1 MHTYYS
7 YRKIFKIMYAYIKGK
22 ITFKTPTFVHLESN
36 GIGYLLNI
44 SLHTFSRIEKSTEVK
59 LYTYLQV
66 KEDDLS
72 LYGFFDEDEKM
83 LFEKL
88 ISVSGIG
95 ATTAQVILSTMSPK
109 EIVSS
114 IINEDDLALKRVK
127 GIGAK
132 TAKRVILDL
141 KDKVTKMTISDN
153 TSIDIVTTSPAK
165 DEALAALMALGVNKS
180 KAEAVLARVMKVN
193 PEIEGVED
201 LIKLALK
208 QMG

>member
-1 MHTYYS
+1 
-7 YRKIFKIMYAYIKGK
+7 MYAYIKGK
-22 ITFKTPTFVHLESN
+22 VAFKTPTYIYLENN
-36 GIGYLLNI
+36 GIGYYINI
-44 SLHTFSRIEKSTEVK
+44 SLNTFSKIEKSVEVK

-72 LYGFFDEDEKM
+72 LYGFFDEGEKI

-95 ATTAQVILSTMSPK
+95 ATTAQIILSSMTPK
-109 EIVSS
+109 EIISA
-114 IINEDDLALKRVK
+114 IINEDDVSLKRVK

-141 KDKVTKMTISDN
+141 KDKVAKMNIEGISDVPVR
-153 TSIDIVTTSPAK
+153 TASPVK
-165 DEALAALMALGVNKS
+165 DEALAALMALGVVKS
-180 KAEAVLARVMKVN
+180 KAEVVLSRVMKSN
-193 PEIEGVED
+193 PGIDQVEE

-208 QMG
+208 QM

>member
-1 MHTYYS
+1 
-7 YRKIFKIMYAYIKGK
+7 MYAYIKGK
-22 ITFKTPTFVHLESN
+22 ITFKTPTYIYLENN
-36 GIGYLLNI
+36 GIAYYINI
-44 SLHTFSRIEKSTEVK
+44 SLNTFSKIEKSMEAK

-72 LYGFFDEDEKM
+72 LYGFYDEGEKL

-95 ATTAQVILSTMSPK
+95 ATTAQIILSSMTPK
-109 EIVSS
+109 EIVSA
-114 IINEDDLALKRVK
+114 IINEDDVSLKRVK

-141 KDKVTKMTISDN
+141 KDKVSKMNITDDSGIAARR
-153 TSIDIVTTSPAK
+153 VSPVK
-165 DEALAALMALGVNKS
+165 DEALAALMALGVVKS
-180 KAEAVLARVMKVN
+180 KAEVVLARVMKSN
-193 PEIEGVED
+193 PDVDQVEQ

-208 QMG
+208 QM

>member
-1 MHTYYS
+1 
-7 YRKIFKIMYAYIKGK
+7 MYAYIKGK

-141 KDKVTKMTISDN
+141 KDKVTKMNISDN
-153 TSIDIVTTSPAK
+153 TSTGFVAISPAK
-165 DEALAALMALGVNKS
+165 EEALSALMALGVMKS
-180 KAEAVLARVMKVN
+180 KAEVVLSRVTKAN
-193 PEIEGVED
+193 PEIDTVED

>member
-1 MHTYYS
+1 
-7 YRKIFKIMYAYIKGK
+7 MYAYIKGK
-22 ITFKTPTFVHLESN
+22 ITFKTPTYIYLENN
-36 GIGYLLNI
+36 GIAYYINI
-44 SLHTFSRIEKSTEVK
+44 SLNTFSKIEKSMEAK

-72 LYGFFDEDEKM
+72 LYGFYDEGEKL

-95 ATTAQVILSTMSPK
+95 ATTAQIILSSMTPK
-109 EIVSS
+109 EIVSA
-114 IINEDDLALKRVK
+114 IINEDDVSLKRVK

-141 KDKVTKMTISDN
+141 KDKVSKMNITDDSGIAARR
-153 TSIDIVTTSPAK
+153 VSPVK
-165 DEALAALMALGVNKS
+165 EEALAALMALGVVKS
-180 KAEAVLARVMKVN
+180 KAEVVLARVMKSN
-193 PEIEGVED
+193 PDVDQVEQ

-208 QMG
+208 QM

>member
-1 MHTYYS
+1 
-7 YRKIFKIMYAYIKGK
+7 MYAYIKGK
-22 ITFKTPTFVHLESN
+22 VAFKTPTYIYLENN
-36 GIGYLLNI
+36 GIGYYINI
-44 SLHTFSRIEKSTEVK
+44 SLNTFSKIEKSVEVK

-72 LYGFFDEDEKM
+72 LYGFFDEGEKI

-95 ATTAQVILSTMSPK
+95 ATTAQIILSSMTPK
-109 EIVSS
+109 EIISA
-114 IINEDDLALKRVK
+114 IINEDDVSLKRVK

-141 KDKVTKMTISDN
+141 KDKVAKMNIDGISDVPVR
-153 TSIDIVTTSPAK
+153 TASPVK
-165 DEALAALMALGVNKS
+165 DEALAALMALGVVKS
-180 KAEAVLARVMKVN
+180 KAEVVLSRVMKSN
-193 PEIEGVED
+193 PGIDQVEE

-208 QMG
+208 QM

>member
-1 MHTYYS
+1 
-7 YRKIFKIMYAYIKGK
+7 MYAYIKGK
-22 ITFKTPTFVHLESN
+22 VTFKTPTFVHLENN
-36 GIGYLLNI
+36 GIGYYVNI
-44 SLHTFSRIEKSTEVK
+44 SLHTFSRIEKAIDVK

-72 LYGFFDEDEKM
+72 LYGFFDEDEKV

-95 ATTAQVILSTMSPK
+95 ATTAQVILSTLSPK
-109 EIVSS
+109 DIVSA
-114 IINEDDLALKRVK
+114 IINEDDIMLKGVK

-141 KDKVTKMTISDN
+141 KDKVSKLNISD
-153 TSIDIVTTSPAK
+153 SVSVSKQSSSSPVK
-165 DEALAALMALGVNKS
+165 DEALSALMALGINKT
-180 KAEAVLARVMKVN
+180 KAETIVGRVIKSN
-193 PEIEGVED
+193 PDINSVEEI
-201 LIKLALK
+201 IKLSLK

>member
-1 MHTYYS
+1 
-7 YRKIFKIMYAYIKGK
+7 MYAYIRGK
-22 ITFKTPTFVHLESN
+22 ITFKTPTFVHLENN
-36 GIGYLLNI
+36 GIGYFVNI
-44 SLHTFSRIEKSTEVK
+44 SLHTFSRIEKATEVK

-72 LYGFFDEDEKM
+72 LYGFFDENEKQ

-95 ATTAQVILSTMSPK
+95 ATTAQIILSSLSPN
-109 EIVSS
+109 E
-114 IINEDDLALKRVK
+114 IINAIMGEDDLSLKRVK

-132 TAKRVILDL
+132 TAKRIILDL
-141 KDKVTKMTISDN
+141 KDKVAKLKTGEAVTETRKIS
-153 TSIDIVTTSPAK
+153 SPLRE
-165 DEALAALMALGVNKS
+165 EALAALLALGINKT
-180 KAEAVLARVMKVN
+180 KAETVVNRVIKAN
-193 PEIEGVED
+193 PQLTQVEE